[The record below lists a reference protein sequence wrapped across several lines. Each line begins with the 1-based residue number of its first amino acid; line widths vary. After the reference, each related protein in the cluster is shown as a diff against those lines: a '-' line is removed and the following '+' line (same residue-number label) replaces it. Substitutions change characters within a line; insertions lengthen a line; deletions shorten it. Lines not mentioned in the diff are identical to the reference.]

1 MSDLDF
7 LRQYYHNKS
16 GPIQPSKDTTDTSNQ
31 TIVDKILE
39 LGDDPNFAVEPE
51 DKYKTP
57 KELNQIQK
65 LRKDGFDNERIFEA
79 MEAQKE
85 EQKKP
90 VSTKPDLGVIGTFKK
105 SFKRSRKVAD
115 FDVAFH
121 DTFYNVPGSGNFE
134 DLKKAYE
141 QYETMAQNDPIEADN
156 FLEYVAR
163 ASGQLAGSMSKGLEA
178 GIPSAAA
185 GMTGAAI
192 VGNLSPLALVP
203 EEVATVPISGAT
215 GFAVGS
221 TYYFARQGAGN
232 MLKNML
238 SRDVD
243 PVTAS
248 LLAST
253 GGLFYGLVEQAQIGK
268 IIPKSL
274 QKKAND
280 VIAKSTSD
288 LVGRWAKQYGK
299 DWATQIAEE
308 ELQLGIE
315 FLTTEVGAVLEG
327 VPTRTW
333 QSMVDEAWETAKQTA
348 AGLLPIQGGRM
359 AVDVT
364 AEYGPSTAQSVV
376 NGIMATNEDMNPGED
391 EVDAEVQQRDAITIE
406 TTAKEINDD
415 EANPLKIEY
424 NADDNGDRVFS
435 ESRIRELGYD
445 PESNGFSEVES
456 KDGERQ
462 FAVTARGTNDIQGNI
477 SLTSRAD
484 RSTLL
489 EEAVEAR
496 LKQLRNSKN
505 AEEKAL
511 ADKIEIWA
519 RSVRKLASEIGYNLR
534 FTEEG
539 DGNLELFSDAILY
552 TIGGFKTISKEFQD
566 AIYIPEDI
574 SSEFIEKMGQMSD
587 GTLVFDKMR
596 GPTEGIEVNQEFA
609 TAVDED
615 IFLYGEDYLE
625 QFQNPPPT
633 KKNPKAPKSYQLLD
647 RLDDDPN
654 FQNWHN
660 TRNKELQ
667 PSIDTP
673 EFRNWFKES
682 KITRD
687 DDTSAPLR
695 MFHGTTRN
703 FQTFDIAETFHESD
717 FGSGFYFSSNIN
729 DVNRS
734 YATEG
739 SPDLLIKSKK
749 SAQDLFGDKYGR
761 SARQDQV
768 YDKFIM
774 DEFMENKGNVMPVY
788 LSIQNPF
795 VLGSKDGDMT
805 PDTYLEYEYEL
816 DEETGEVIDET
827 GPVVD
832 MIDAVPDIF
841 ADLNYRYDEDSVR
854 EIQQLI
860 FNSAVDMSLTGSE
873 FMKIM
878 KDSDIVADIE
888 NEDGKLMGNEFI
900 RRVIEAAGFDGIVLN
915 NANDRYSGMFSPIMG
930 PAMHVVAFE
939 PNQIKSQFNRG
950 TFDPRNNDI
959 TFQLESSVVEK
970 AVGLYPDVVGD
981 KERANRV
988 SKAKKRAKGVGQ
1000 QTNKRVEIKLKNGGV
1015 MILGRNKTPEDWIRQ
1030 VESTLNDEEVM
1041 KAAVWY
1047 EEAYPS
1053 FVEEFGE
1060 KDAVNY
1066 MVAWLLGNVQAS
1078 PLQALSNTFLAGEQ
1092 LKAALPSFKT
1102 PGTESVATNIKS
1114 ALKGKRVVEGAGAK
1128 LYDFLD
1134 SALGKSTRTVMMD
1147 DPFGLAPVAIDRH
1160 TFRDAGY
1167 IDGKLM
1173 NILKRLAVNKNDL
1186 KGLVID
1192 QEGAGPSE
1200 TQYEYAS
1207 RYMNELTDKLNEMGY
1222 LGGNLKPHQVQAI
1235 GWTAIARMS
1244 ETSDGQSIP
1253 DAMELVKP
1261 QISFKLDMDKNSP
1274 LYRQYGDAFERL
1286 RPRQKESLNKKILNG
1301 PIKKLA
1307 KEMGLK
1313 VIKTDGRNIKVRGS
1327 SQAVKGLMH
1336 SIGLLTQKENVAFTR
1351 PNANSN
1357 KLGIRITHPKL
1368 NTQANKDAVI
1378 SILMEEL
1385 PKKFMPSIYFDDGA
1399 LMIPTSV
1406 MQRELNDY
1414 STQLNTAMKRVMK
1427 EVGLELNLEGIGINH
1442 ERTNNNWKK
1451 DSAGQRYRNKLS
1463 ESFGPDI
1470 QKRLDNHYG
1479 PQVEQQIREALEKKA
1494 KQDQLTYQLGPNPNL
1509 AAQIKSATKNAPL
1522 ELSDESISGV
1532 VRRKIIDALTP
1543 IITWQEDIES
1553 QFLENN
1559 KVTEERDVVL
1569 AAELAVG
1576 RMPERISDFND
1587 IAING
1592 HKQNSFVN
1600 RLIKNVGISI
1610 DDFSRYLHAQHA
1622 AERNA
1627 YIAGLPKSKYK
1638 DGGSGM
1644 SNSEAKRIKAELN
1657 KKYGLKNLR
1666 AYTKEFRQIFIEP
1679 ELKVRLD
1686 AGLLSQKDY
1695 DSLKDGV
1702 FKNYVPLFR
1711 EMDDSDNLVNSSG
1724 YIGMDKGKGFN
1735 IFGGREYARA
1745 KGSKKP
1751 VKNIIV
1757 SAAERMHNAIIRA
1770 EKNEVNKKVLALVQ
1784 AYPSDAFEV
1793 KGISHKPVYNDNG
1806 EIEYMTPLSA
1816 KDSEGNKV
1824 DQDNVLNV
1832 KVDGKTKRIIFK
1844 GPKGTRIA
1852 KALRGIGVSKAV
1864 PILNNFNTYLRY
1876 VNTIWNVEFI
1886 FSNFVRDI
1894 QTAGINISAEQGGE
1908 IRSQALSPT
1917 NLKNSWKAVYDIVQ
1931 NDEVDSEWG
1940 DLYNRMRLAG
1950 GKTGFFDIQSI
1961 EQKLDGLE
1969 KSLNKVGQD
1978 KKTIKDAGKNIL
1990 GFVESLNEAT
2000 ESSVRLTL
2008 FKAMIDAG
2016 YSDAKAASAA
2026 KNVTINFNRKGEWGP
2041 LINSLWLFANAGL
2054 QGSYRI
2060 MTVVGKSKKAQQ
2072 AVATLVAMGFMESFV
2087 NHMADDDE
2095 EYDKLGNFVK
2105 DNYFV
2110 ARYGEGDKYLKFR
2123 LPYGFNVFKVVGN
2136 ITGDFAWAAHS
2147 GQPIDKS
2154 DQLFRLLTAINAS
2167 FNPLGDSPI
2176 EQMITPTIVKPFIQ
2190 LGSNKNFYGGPIYPQ
2205 VYQEAPADVQL
2216 AWENTPAAYKESAE
2230 FWYALTGNK
2239 FIYDEDGE
2247 IVGAEH
2253 GPLDGFGDV
2262 SPETLEYFTEYLS
2275 GGLGKSVARLI
2286 SAPIDLYKGNLKPDE
2301 IPLIRNFFG
2310 EFRKNSELGYMYN
2323 MFKNSKRK
2331 NYTEA
2336 EVNKLVR
2343 YAESYLDKNPQLTQE
2358 QEDAI
2363 NNRVDRFLR
2372 NQDEYEK

>member
-1 MSDLDF
+1 MSEFEDF
-7 LRQYYHNKS
+7 LRSQYFKS
-16 GPIQPSKDTTDTSNQ
+16 SPDTSKQDTANQ
-31 TIVDKILE
+31 ESIVNQILQ

-51 DKYKTP
+51 DQFKTP
-57 KELNQIQK
+57 KELNQINK
-65 LRKDGFDNERIFEA
+65 LRKDGFDNKRIFDA

-105 SFKRSRKVAD
+105 SFKRSRKAAD
-115 FDVAFH
+115 FDVAFYDSFH
-121 DTFYNVPGSGNFE
+121 NVPGSQDFE
-134 DLKKAYE
+134 DLKKAYG
-141 QYETMAQNDPIEADN
+141 QYEAIAQNDPIEADN

-178 GIPSAAA
+178 GIPGAAA
-185 GMTGAAI
+185 GMTGAAV

-203 EEVATVPISGAT
+203 EEAVTVPISGAT

-221 TYYFARQGAGN
+221 TYYFSRQGAGN

-238 SRDVD
+238 DRDVD
-243 PVTAS
+243 PRTAS
-248 LLAST
+248 LLANT

-268 IIPKSL
+268 AIPKSI

-288 LVGRWAKQYGK
+288 LIGKWVQQYGK

-364 AEYGPSTAQSVV
+364 AEYGPATAQSVV
-376 NGIMATNEDMNPGED
+376 NGIMATNEDMNPGD
-391 EVDAEVQQRDAITIE
+391 DDVDAEVQQRDAITIE

-424 NADDNGDRVFS
+424 DADDNGDRVFS

-462 FAVTARGTNDIQGNI
+462 FAVTARGANDIQGNI

-489 EEAVEAR
+489 EEAVEGR

-519 RSVRKLASEIGYNLR
+519 RSVRKKASEMGLNLR

-596 GPTEGIEVNQEFA
+596 GPTEGIEVNQKFA

-615 IFLYGEDYLE
+615 IFLYGEEYLE
-625 QFQNPPPT
+625 QFQNPPPKT
-633 KKNPKAPKSYQLLD
+633 NNPKAPKSYQLLD

-654 FQNWHN
+654 YQNWHS
-660 TRNKELQ
+660 TRNKEPQ
-667 PSIDTP
+667 TNIDTP

-687 DDTSAPLR
+687 DDTGAPLR

-703 FQTFDIAETFHESD
+703 FQQFDIAESWHESD

-739 SPDLLIKSKK
+739 SPDLLIKSQK
-749 SAQDLFGDKYGR
+749 SAQDFFGEKYGR
-761 SARQDQV
+761 SARQDQK
-768 YDKFIM
+768 YDQFMM
-774 DEFMENKGNVMPVY
+774 DRFMENEGNIMPVY
-788 LSIQNPF
+788 LSVQNPF

-816 DEETGEVIDET
+816 DEETGEVIDES
-827 GPVVD
+827 GPVID
-832 MIDAVPDIF
+832 MMDAIPDIY
-841 ADLNYRYDEDSVR
+841 ADLNYRYDEDIVR
-854 EIQQLI
+854 QIQGLI
-860 FNSAVDMSLTGSE
+860 FETAADMALTGSE
-873 FMKIM
+873 FMRIM
-878 KDSDIVADIE
+878 KESDLVQDIE

-915 NANDRYSGMFSPIMG
+915 NAQERYTGMFSPIMG

-939 PNQIKSQFNRG
+939 PGQIKSQFNRG

-970 AVGLYPDVVGD
+970 AVGLYPDVVNDED
-981 KERANRV
+981 KANRV

-1000 QTNKRVEIKLKNGGV
+1000 QVNKRVEVKLKNGGV

-1102 PGTESVATNIKS
+1102 PGTESVAKNIKS
-1114 ALKGKRVVEGAGAK
+1114 ALKGKRVVKGAGAK

-1147 DPFGLAPVAIDRH
+1147 DPFGLAPVAVDRH
-1160 TFRDAGY
+1160 TFRDAGF

-1173 NILKRLAVNKNDL
+1173 NILKRLAVNKNDV

-1253 DAMELVKP
+1253 DALELIKP

-1286 RPRQKESLNKKILNG
+1286 RPRQKEILNKKILNG

-1336 SIGLLTQKENVAFTR
+1336 SIGLITQKENVAYSRTN
-1351 PNANSN
+1351 PNSAM
-1357 KLGIRITHPKL
+1357 LGLRLSHPKL
-1368 NTQANKDAVI
+1368 DTQANKDAVI
-1378 SILMEEL
+1378 AILEDEL
-1385 PKKFMPSIYFDDGA
+1385 PKKFMPSVYFDDGA
-1399 LMIPTSV
+1399 LMIPTNV
-1406 MQRELNDY
+1406 KRVDINNY
-1414 STQLNTAMKRVMK
+1414 STQLTSAIKRVMK
-1427 EVGLELNLEGIGINH
+1427 EVGMELNLDELGINY

-1463 ESFGPDI
+1463 DSFGPDI

-1479 PQVEQQIREALEKKA
+1479 PQVEQQVREALEKKA

-1509 AAQIKSATKNAPL
+1509 AAQIKSASKTNSL
-1522 ELSDESISGV
+1522 DLSEESVSRL

-1543 IITWQEDIES
+1543 IISWQEDIES
-1553 QFLENN
+1553 QFLEDN
-1559 KVTEERDVVL
+1559 KVTEERDVAL

-1576 RMPERISDFND
+1576 KMPERISDFNNET
-1587 IAING
+1587 ISGKN
-1592 HKQNSFVN
+1592 KSSFVN
-1600 RLIKNVGISI
+1600 RLITNVGISV
-1610 DDFSRYLHAQHA
+1610 DDFSRYLHAEHA

-1627 YIAGLPKSKYK
+1627 YIASLPNTKYK

-1657 KKYGLKNLR
+1657 KKYGLKVLR
-1666 AYTKEFRQIFIEP
+1666 QYTKEFREKFIDA
-1679 ELKVRLD
+1679 ELQVRLD
-1686 AGLLSQKDY
+1686 AGLISQKDF
-1695 DSLKDGV
+1695 DSLKGNV

-1711 EMDDSDNLVNSSG
+1711 EMDDSDSLYESSG
-1724 YIGMDKGKGFN
+1724 YLFMDRGKGFN
-1735 IFGGREYARA
+1735 IFGGKEYARA
-1745 KGSKKP
+1745 VGSKRP

-1757 SAAERMHNAIIRA
+1757 SAAERMHSAIIRA
-1770 EKNEVNKKVLALVQ
+1770 EKNEVNKKVLALVE
-1784 AYPSDAFEV
+1784 AYPSEAFEV
-1793 KGISHKPVYNDNG
+1793 KGIPHNPVYNENG
-1806 EIEYMTPLSA
+1806 EISHMTPMSA

-1824 DQDNVLNV
+1824 DQKNVLNV

-1844 GPKGTRIA
+1844 GIKGERIA
-1852 KALRGIGVSKAV
+1852 RALQGLGVSKAIPV
-1864 PILNNFNTYLRY
+1864 LNHFNTYLRY
-1876 VNTIWNVEFI
+1876 VNTIYNVDFI

-1894 QTAGINISAEQGGE
+1894 QTAGINITAEQGGD
-1908 IRSQALSPT
+1908 IRNQAMSPT
-1917 NLKNSWKAVYDIVQ
+1917 NLKQAWKAVYNIVR
-1931 NDEVDSEWG
+1931 NDEIDSEWG
-1940 DLYNRMRLAG
+1940 ELYNRMRLAG

-1961 EQKLDGLE
+1961 EAKLEGLE
-1969 KSLNKVGQD
+1969 KSLANVGQ
-1978 KKTIKDAGKNIL
+1978 KRNTVKEGAKNIL

-2000 ESSVRLTL
+2000 ESAVRLTL

-2016 YSDAKAASAA
+2016 YSDSKAASGA

-2041 LINSLWLFANAGL
+2041 VLNSLYLFANAGL
-2054 QGSYRI
+2054 QGGYRI

-2072 AVATLVAMGFMESFV
+2072 AVATLTTMGFMESWI
-2087 NHMADDDE
+2087 NHMSDDDE
-2095 EYDKLGNFVK
+2095 EYKKLGNYIK

-2110 ARYGEGDKYLKFR
+2110 ARYGEGDKYFKMR

-2136 ITGDFAWAAHS
+2136 ITADLAWAAHS
-2147 GQPIDKS
+2147 GEAIDKS

-2167 FNPLGDSPI
+2167 YNPLGDSPI
-2176 EQMITPTIVKPFIQ
+2176 EQMITPTILKPFIQ
-2190 LGSNKNFYGGPIYPQ
+2190 LGANKNFYGGPIYPE
-2205 VYQEAPADVQL
+2205 VYQEAPADNQL
-2216 AWENTPAAYKESAE
+2216 AWDNTPEIYKKSAE
-2230 FWYALTGNK
+2230 GWFLATQNRFL
-2239 FIYDEDGE
+2239 YDENGE
-2247 IVGAEH
+2247 IVGGQY
-2253 GPLDGFGDV
+2253 GPGDGFGDI

-2286 SAPIDLYKGNLKPDE
+2286 SAPIDLYKGNLQVDE

-2310 EFRKNSELGYMYN
+2310 EFKKNSELQTIFEMRN
-2323 MFKNSKRK
+2323 NSKRK
-2331 NYTEA
+2331 KYSQLEQS
-2336 EVNKLVR
+2336 KFSR
-2343 YAESYLDKNPQLTQE
+2343 YIQSYLDKNPELTE
-2358 QEDAI
+2358 EEVDKMI
-2363 NNRVDRFLR
+2363 NMENRFYK
-2372 NQDEYEK
+2372 NQDELY